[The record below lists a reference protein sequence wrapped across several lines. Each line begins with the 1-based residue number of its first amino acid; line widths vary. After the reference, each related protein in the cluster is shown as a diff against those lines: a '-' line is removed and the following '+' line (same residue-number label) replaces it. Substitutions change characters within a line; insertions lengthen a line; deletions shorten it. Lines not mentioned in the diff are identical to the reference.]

1 MRYTTLHARKK
12 YLWITI
18 RKQIKT
24 KLKNGLIFLTRVLI
38 SCSARVTLIKTNIKE
53 NQKI

>member
-12 YLWITI
+12 LFMDYNT
-18 RKQIKT
+18 KANKNKT
-24 KLKNGLIFLTRVLI
+24 EKWLDILTRVLI
-38 SCSARVTLIKTNIKE
+38 SCSARVTLIKKNIKE